1 LKQRITEKHFLKNMN
16 WKIKDKILKLDK
28 PLIMGILNVTPD
40 SFYDGGKYFEIDKAI
55 ERGIEIEKEGADI
68 IDIGGQS
75 TRPGSKFVSEIEEME
90 RVLPVIEILSKELNI
105 PISCDTFRSKV
116 AEKAIEKGARII
128 NDISAFEIDKNL
140 LDVIKNSD
148 CGYVLMHM
156 KGTPENMQINPYY
169 EDVIGEIC
177 EFFENKLKIIE
188 ENNIDIERVVID
200 PGIGFGKRVCD
211 NVEILKNIDKFK
223 RFNRP
228 ILIGTSRKS
237 FIGKILNIEPE
248 ERLSP
253 TIATNVYAFLKGAN
267 IFRVHDVK
275 EVKKGLDIIYK
286 IENENIMY

>member
-1 LKQRITEKHFLKNMN
+1 MK
-16 WKIKDKILKLDK
+16 WKIKDRILNLDK

-40 SFYDGGKYFEIDKAI
+40 SFYDGGRYFEIDKAI

-75 TRPGSKFVSEIEEME
+75 TRPGSKFVSEKEEME
-90 RVLPVIEILSKELNI
+90 RVIPVIEELSRKIKI

-116 AEKAIEKGARII
+116 AEKAIEKGAKII

-140 LDVIKNSD
+140 IDIVKNSD

-156 KGTPENMQINPYY
+156 KGRPENMQISPYY
-169 EDVIGEIC
+169 NNVIEEIC
-177 EFFENKLKIIE
+177 EFFENKIKVLEK
-188 ENNIDIERVVID
+188 NNIDIERIVID

-211 NVEILKNIDKFK
+211 NVEIIKNIGKFK
-223 RFNRP
+223 KFNRP

-237 FIGKILNIEPE
+237 FIGKILNIDVDK
-248 ERLSP
+248 RLSP
-253 TIATNVYAFLKGAN
+253 TIATNVYAFLKGVN
-267 IFRVHDVK
+267 IFRVHDVE
-275 EVKKGLDIIYK
+275 EVKMGIEIIYK

>member
-1 LKQRITEKHFLKNMN
+1 MN
-16 WKIKDKILKLDK
+16 WKIKDFVFNIEK

-40 SFYDGGKYFEIDKAI
+40 SFYDGGKFFNLDKAV

-75 TRPGSKFVSEIEEME
+75 TRPGSKQVDEKEEIE
-90 RVLPVIEILSKELNI
+90 RVIPVIKVLSKELKI

-116 AEKAIEKGARII
+116 AEKAIENGAKII
-128 NDISAFEIDKNL
+128 NDISAFSMDKNL

-169 EDVIGEIC
+169 EDVMGEIS
-177 EFFENKLKIIE
+177 EFFEEKLKILE
-188 ENNIDIERVVID
+188 ENKVNIERVVID

-211 NVEILKNIDKFK
+211 NIEILKNLDKFK
-223 RFNRP
+223 KFNRP

-237 FIGKILNIEPE
+237 FIGKILNLEVE

-253 TIATNVYAFLKGAN
+253 TIATNVYAYLKGAG

-275 EVKKGLDIIYK
+275 EVKNAIDIIYW
-286 IENENIMY
+286 IEKVVEI

>member
-1 LKQRITEKHFLKNMN
+1 MN
-16 WKIKDKILKLDK
+16 WKIKNEILNINR

-68 IDIGGQS
+68 LDIGGQS
-75 TRPGSKFVSEIEEME
+75 TRPKSKFISENEEME
-90 RVLPVIEILSKELNI
+90 RVLPVIKILSKEIKI

-116 AEKAIEKGARII
+116 AEKAIEEGAKII

-156 KGTPENMQINPYY
+156 KGTPETMQENPYY
-169 EDVIGEIC
+169 EDVIGEIS
-177 EFFENKLKIIE
+177 EFFENKIKILL
-188 ENNIDIERVVID
+188 ENNVDIERIVID

-223 RFNRP
+223 KFNRP

-237 FIGKILNIEPE
+237 FIGKILNIELE

-253 TIATNVYAFLKGAN
+253 TIAINVYAFLKGAN

-275 EVKKGLDIIYK
+275 EVRKGLDIIYK
-286 IENENIMY
+286 IENENIVY

>member
-1 LKQRITEKHFLKNMN
+1 MN

-40 SFYDGGKYFEIDKAI
+40 SFYDGGRYFEIDKAI
-55 ERGIEIEKEGADI
+55 ERGFEIEKEGADI

-75 TRPGSKFVSEIEEME
+75 TRPGSKFVSEKEEME

-169 EDVIGEIC
+169 E
-177 EFFENKLKIIE
+177 
-188 ENNIDIERVVID
+188 
-200 PGIGFGKRVCD
+200 
-211 NVEILKNIDKFK
+211 NIDKFK
-223 RFNRP
+223 KFNRP